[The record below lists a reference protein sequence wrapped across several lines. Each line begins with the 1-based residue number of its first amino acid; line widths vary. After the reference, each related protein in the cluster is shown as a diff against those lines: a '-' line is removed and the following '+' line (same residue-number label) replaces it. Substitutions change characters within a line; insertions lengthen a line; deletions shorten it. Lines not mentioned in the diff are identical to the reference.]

1 MSNLTEIQPA
11 RVDRAAIALLLAYI
25 CLLPVSWSGLPFNVQ
40 WVDVLF
46 PALLLCTIATR
57 PSFQLARFD
66 VVVLVYLAS
75 SLLSLLGT
83 TGLQQGLVQFA
94 KQGYLAL
101 LYAVMVMLTAKSVS
115 LERMSRWMAG
125 VAAVVATICVLAV
138 AVYYVSGMAVPL
150 LGVVMPLPY
159 IGQFYRLYGAFP
171 SPEYLV
177 NFLAFATPLGI
188 LQLLRPDAVS
198 HRRYWGIGLAM
209 IIIAAIFTAGHGIVG
224 LVAAATFSL
233 ARAWN
238 NRHPRLIAGAVIG
251 TVALF
256 IVVNMLLVVAVR
268 DLQVA
273 TSHDMTLESPA
284 YPYAFH
290 DEKVG
295 APQISLELTY
305 NLMGY
310 WVLKEIAWDAFLQKP
325 LRGIGLGSFHDETR
339 RAASEGRI
347 PPEYREH
354 DPHSTWLGRM
364 AETGIIGTMTLVM
377 LWFVMLRLA
386 YGVVVA
392 GGPQADVALALAAGL
407 IAVLVN
413 SPNVDVMNFRFIW
426 LAFGALRGASI
437 RV

>member
-1 MSNLTEIQPA
+1 M
-11 RVDRAAIALLLAYI
+11 
-25 CLLPVSWSGLPFNVQ
+25 
-40 WVDVLF
+40 
-46 PALLLCTIATR
+46 
-57 PSFQLARFD
+57 
-66 VVVLVYLAS
+66 
-75 SLLSLLGT
+75 
-83 TGLQQGLVQFA
+83 
-94 KQGYLAL
+94 
-101 LYAVMVMLTAKSVS
+101 
-115 LERMSRWMAG
+115 
-125 VAAVVATICVLAV
+125 
-138 AVYYVSGMAVPL
+138 
-150 LGVVMPLPY
+150 
-159 IGQFYRLYGAFP
+159 
-171 SPEYLV
+171 
-177 NFLAFATPLGI
+177 
-188 LQLLRPDAVS
+188 
-198 HRRYWGIGLAM
+198 
-209 IIIAAIFTAGHGIVG
+209 
-224 LVAAATFSL
+224 AAATFSL

-273 TSHDMTLESPA
+273 TSHNMTLEPPA

-310 WVLKEIAWDAFLQKP
+310 WLLKEIAWDAFLEKP
-325 LRGIGLGSFHDETR
+325 VRGIGLGSFHDETR

-347 PPEYREH
+347 APEYREH

-364 AETGIIGTMTLVM
+364 AETGIIGTVALVM

-386 YGVVVA
+386 YGMVVA
-392 GGPQADVALALAAGL
+392 GGPQADVVLALAAGL